1 MKCFLIR
8 HGATQGNREGR
19 YVGSTEEPVLPEEL
33 IKLEQLGRTL
43 PQMDHIF
50 SSPYLRC
57 RQSAQALFQGQ
68 KVLGQ
73 MEVVSDF
80 REMDFGL
87 FEYRNYQELNGNADY
102 QRFIDSGGSIAFPG
116 GEQPQEFKARC
127 CQAFFKC
134 IEQAKEQEWETLG
147 FVLHGGTIMAI
158 MEAWAEPKRGYF
170 EYQVKNGCGYQIEI
184 DFQENGCGKGII
196 FSDKSCKIEFTFP
209 DKGY

>member
-8 HGATQGNREGR
+8 HGATKGNQEGR
-19 YVGSTEEPVLPEEL
+19 YVGSTEESVLPEEL
-33 IKLEQLGRTL
+33 IKLEQLGICL
-43 PQMDHIF
+43 PQMDRIF
-50 SSPYLRC
+50 ISPYLRC

-87 FEYRNYQELNGNADY
+87 FEYRNYQELNGNPDY
-102 QRFIDSGGSIAFPG
+102 QRFIDSGGSIAFPE
-116 GEQPQEFKARC
+116 GEDPQEFKARC

-134 IEQAKEQEWETLG
+134 IEWAEEQKWQTLG

-158 MEAWAEPKRGYF
+158 MENWAKPKRGYF

-184 DFQENGCGKGII
+184 DFQEKGCSHNMELNWKKG
-196 FSDKSCKIEFTFP
+196 CKL
-209 DKGY
+209 